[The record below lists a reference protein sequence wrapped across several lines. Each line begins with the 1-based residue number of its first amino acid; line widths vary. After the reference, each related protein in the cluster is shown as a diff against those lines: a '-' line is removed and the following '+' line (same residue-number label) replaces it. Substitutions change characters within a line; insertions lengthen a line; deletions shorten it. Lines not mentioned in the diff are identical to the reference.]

1 MLSDQKKIIDYM
13 RTKRDEMIMGETD
26 NKGVSEN
33 FWR

>member
-1 MLSDQKKIIDYM
+1 MHSDQKKIVDYM

-26 NKGVSEN
+26 YEGVSEN